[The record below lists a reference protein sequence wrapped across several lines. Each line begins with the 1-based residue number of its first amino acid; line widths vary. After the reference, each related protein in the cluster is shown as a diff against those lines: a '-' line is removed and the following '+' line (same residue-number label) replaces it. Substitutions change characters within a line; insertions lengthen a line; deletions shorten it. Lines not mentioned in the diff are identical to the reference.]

1 MIITSPIGV
10 KDETVLVPDTLHS
23 QGIRIIK
30 VFEQEV
36 YQEFFT
42 VENIPKTMTL

>member
-10 KDETVLVPDTLHS
+10 KAETGPVPDPLQG

-42 VENIPKTMTL
+42 VRNIPKTMTL